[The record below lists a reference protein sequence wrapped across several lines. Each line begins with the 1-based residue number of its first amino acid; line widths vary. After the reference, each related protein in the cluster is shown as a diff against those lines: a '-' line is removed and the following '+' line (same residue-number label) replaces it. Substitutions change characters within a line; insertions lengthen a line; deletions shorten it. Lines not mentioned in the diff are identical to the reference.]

1 MKPKQIAKICVDLA
15 MMITLL
21 FLMTYEMIG
30 QAAHE
35 WLGTWMFAL
44 LIIHH
49 LLNLHWC
56 KNLFHGRY
64 PPYRAVQ
71 TGLVICILL
80 TMIGSMIS
88 GIVLS
93 QSVFDFLGISG
104 GTNVARNVHMLSA
117 YWGFVLMGLH
127 LGFHWN
133 IFVKMAGKCF
143 NNKSTIRT
151 WILRGITVVIVLYGL
166 YAFYLRGIGRYMFL
180 IDHFVFFDFS
190 EPLYRFMLDYM
201 AIMGMLVAASY
212 CVSKGLLALGRKNI
226 NKNNGGIS

>member
-1 MKPKQIAKICVDLA
+1 MMSKQIAKICVDLA
-15 MMITLL
+15 MMIALL

-35 WLGTWMFAL
+35 WLGSGMFVL

-80 TMIGSMIS
+80 TMISSVIS

-93 QSVFDFLGISG
+93 QSVFDFPGISG
-104 GTNVARNVHMLSA
+104 GKNVARNMHMLSA
-117 YWGFVLMGLH
+117 YWGFALMGLH

-133 IFVKMAGKCF
+133 MFVKMAGKCF
-143 NNKSTIRT
+143 NNKSTVRT

-212 CVSKGLLALGRKNI
+212 CLSKGLLVLGRKNI
-226 NKNNGGIS
+226 KENNGGIS

>member
-1 MKPKQIAKICVDLA
+1 MKPKQIVKICVDLA
-15 MMITLL
+15 MMIALL
-21 FLMTYEMIG
+21 LLMTYEMIG

-35 WLGTWMFAL
+35 WLGMGIFV
-44 LIIHH
+44 LITIHH
-49 LLNLHWC
+49 LLNLSWC

-64 PPYRAVQ
+64 PPYRVVQ
-71 TGLVICILL
+71 TGIVICILL
-80 TMIGSMIS
+80 TMIGSMVS

-127 LGFHWN
+127 LGFHLN
-133 IFVKMAGKCF
+133 MFVKIAGKCF
-143 NNKSTIRT
+143 NNKSIIRT
-151 WILRGITVVIVLYGL
+151 WLLRGIAAVIVLYGL

-190 EPLYRFMLDYM
+190 EPLYRFVLDYM

-212 CVSKGLLALGRKNI
+212 CLSKGLLTLGRKDM
-226 NKNNGGIS
+226 NKNNGGIL

>member
-1 MKPKQIAKICVDLA
+1 MKPKQIVKICVDLA
-15 MMITLL
+15 MMIALVL
-21 FLMTYEMIG
+21 LMTYEMIG

-35 WLGTWMFAL
+35 WLGMGMFVL
-44 LIIHH
+44 FIIHH

-71 TGLVICILL
+71 TGIVICILL
-80 TMIGSMIS
+80 TMLCAMVS

-93 QSVFDFLGISG
+93 QSVFDFLNISG
-104 GTNVARNVHMLSA
+104 GANLASNVHMLSA

-127 LGFHWN
+127 LGFHLN
-133 IFVKMAGKCF
+133 MFVKMAGKCF
-143 NNKSTIRT
+143 NNKSTVRT
-151 WILRGITVVIVLYGL
+151 WALRGIAVVIVLYGL

-190 EPLYRFMLDYM
+190 EPLYRFVLDYM
-201 AIMGMLVAASY
+201 AIMGLMVAIGY
-212 CVSKGLLALGRKNI
+212 YLSKGLLALGGK
-226 NKNNGGIS
+226 NKNENNRGVS

>member
-1 MKPKQIAKICVDLA
+1 MKPIAKICVDLA
-15 MMITLL
+15 MMIALL
-21 FLMTYEMIG
+21 LLMTYEMIG

-35 WLGTWMFAL
+35 WLGMGMFVL
-44 LIIHH
+44 FIIHH

-64 PPYRAVQ
+64 QPYRAVQ
-71 TGLVICILL
+71 TGIVICILL
-80 TMIGSMIS
+80 TMIGSMVS

-133 IFVKMAGKCF
+133 MFVKMVGKCF
-143 NNKSTIRT
+143 NNKSTVRT
-151 WILRGITVVIVLYGL
+151 WILRGIAAVIVLYGL
-166 YAFYLRGIGRYMFL
+166 YAFYRRGIGRYMFL

-190 EPLYRFMLDYM
+190 EPLYRFILDYM
-201 AIMGMLVAASY
+201 AIMGLTVTASHY
-212 CVSKGLLALGRKNI
+212 LSKELLTLGRKN
-226 NKNNGGIS
+226 KN